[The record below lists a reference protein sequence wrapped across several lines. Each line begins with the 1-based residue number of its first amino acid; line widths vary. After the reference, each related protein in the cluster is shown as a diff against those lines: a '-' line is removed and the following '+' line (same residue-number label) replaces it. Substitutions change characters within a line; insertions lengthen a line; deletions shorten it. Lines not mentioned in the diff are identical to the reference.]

1 MYNYSLYSCMAR
13 ISLALLF
20 VYLSISCAALWKIY
34 HFEIKQ
40 QMKPV
45 DIEMDFKMTLI
56 SKNKKNKR
64 KPTFVK

>member
-1 MYNYSLYSCMAR
+1 MAR

-20 VYLSISCAALWKIY
+20 VYLSISYAQPSGKSIILKM
-34 HFEIKQ
+34 EQ

-56 SKNKKNKR
+56 SKNKKIKR